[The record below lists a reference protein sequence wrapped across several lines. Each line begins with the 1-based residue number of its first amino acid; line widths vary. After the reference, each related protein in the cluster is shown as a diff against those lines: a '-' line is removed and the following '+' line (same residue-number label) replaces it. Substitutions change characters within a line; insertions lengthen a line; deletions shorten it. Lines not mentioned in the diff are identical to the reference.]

1 MDALISLEWDRFLD
15 LAEEQAR
22 TEPGCDRIQDLF
34 DPESWAQD
42 LDAARLLQQET
53 QEMLGLMDRDALWGP
68 LSELANPFGV
78 LESLEKGAVIEIE
91 NLAHLR
97 RWLYA
102 IDTWAAVPR
111 DSFQGD
117 LFKKSLSTLMDP
129 REPLRVLDKILTPEG
144 TLSEKASPKLAAI
157 FSEIRSIRKQITSQM
172 ESVIA
177 KYTAKGVLQESF
189 SDVHDGRYVVPVK
202 ISSQS
207 DIEGNVY
214 GTSSSR
220 QTVFI
225 EPAEIAPL
233 NNRLRTREND
243 LSNEIYAI
251 LEDASKRLKP
261 YSSEMGASFDTIA
274 YWDAVQ
280 AKARLARQYG
290 GKTVIVGGG
299 SDFRLRQTAHP
310 LLFWSLP
317 AEKITR
323 NDIEWGDPVR
333 TLLLTGPNTGG
344 KTVLLKTLGMA
355 GVCART
361 GFPFPGADEQIVP
374 YFDHFFVDVGDAQSI
389 EQHLSS
395 FSGHIE
401 RFKKILTDITEDSL
415 VLLDELNSATDPTE
429 GAALGRAFLETV
441 MAKGALVVATT
452 HDPQL
457 KALALNDER
466 IMNASMAFDEKSRSP
481 TFTMVLGVPG
491 RSRALETAER
501 LGLPAEVL
509 ALARTYLTDEHNRF
523 ENMLA
528 RLEKDAEETGRARRE
543 ANQARDE
550 AERLKREWTEKTEK
564 NVSEMMERTRQKL
577 RKILEQAQDDVRAQV
592 KRLDELKSRKEVDS
606 ARGSLN
612 QSFGMAA
619 DRIETALKEEA
630 PEIAHSLEQAK
641 GMTISGLPIVKTYA
655 VGETV
660 RIPKWKNLGQIL
672 EISGSKVRVQ
682 MGTLAIN
689 LTTDDIDKTNEA
701 EAKIAEA
708 QKPKTKKTSTFHDR
722 PPVPDSRIDLRG
734 SRYEDAMSQLEQ
746 YLDQAYRSG
755 GLAEVTIVHG
765 MGTGALREGTKQL
778 LKRLPYVKTAR
789 DGGVGLGGAGAT
801 IVEFEN

>member
-1 MDALISLEWDRFLD
+1 MEALLSLEWDRFLD
-15 LAEEQAR
+15 LAEEFAR
-22 TEPGCDRIQDLF
+22 TEPGCDRLQDLF
-34 DPESWAQD
+34 EPEFWAQD
-42 LDAARLLQQET
+42 LDRARELQHET
-53 QEMLGLMDRDALWGP
+53 LEMLGLVDRDALWGP
-68 LSELANPFGV
+68 TNELADPFSV
-78 LESLEKGAVIEIE
+78 LEALDKGSVLEVER
-91 NLAHLR
+91 LAHLR

-102 IDTWAAVPR
+102 IDSWAATPR

-117 LFKKSLSTLMDP
+117 LFKKAIGRLMDP
-129 REPLRVLDKILTPEG
+129 REPLRVLDRILTPEG
-144 TLSEKASPKLAAI
+144 QLSERASPKLAQLFA
-157 FSEIRSIRKQITSQM
+157 EVRVVRKEITSQM
-172 ESVIA
+172 ERVLS
-177 KYTAKGVLQESF
+177 KYSQKGVLQEAF

-202 ISSQS
+202 ISSQA
-207 DIEGNVY
+207 DVEGNIY

-233 NNRLRTREND
+233 NNRLRSRENE
-243 LSNEIYAI
+243 LTNEIYAI
-251 LEDASKRLKP
+251 LESAAKQLRPFAD
-261 YSSEMGASFDTIA
+261 EMGESFEIIA

-280 AKARLARQYG
+280 AKARFSRHYG
-290 GKTVIVGGG
+290 GRTLIVGDG
-299 SDFRLRQTAHP
+299 SDFRLKQTAHP

-317 AEKITR
+317 PEKITR

-344 KTVLLKTLGMA
+344 KTVLLKTLGLA
-355 GVCART
+355 GICART

-395 FSGHIE
+395 FSGHVE
-401 RFKKILTDITEDSL
+401 RFKKILNEVSEDSL

-441 MAKGALVVATT
+441 MERGALVVATT

-466 IMNASMAFDEKSRSP
+466 IMNASMAFDEKSRTP

-501 LGLPAEVL
+501 LGLPPDVL
-509 ALARTYLTDEHNRF
+509 SLARSYLTDEHNRF

-528 RLEKDAEETGRARRE
+528 RMEKDASE
-543 ANQARDE
+543 AAQARKDAVHLREE
-550 AERLKREWTEKTEK
+550 ADRLKREWTERTEK

-577 RKILEQAQDDVRAQV
+577 RKILEQAQDEVRTQV
-592 KRLDELKSRKEVDS
+592 KRLDELKSRREVDT

-612 QSFGMAA
+612 QAFTLSA
-619 DRIETALKEEA
+619 DRIESALKEEA
-630 PEIAHSLEQAK
+630 PEIAASLDSIK
-641 GMTISGLPIVKTYA
+641 GADATSLTKVYS

-672 EISGSKVRVQ
+672 EIAGQKVKVQ
-682 MGTLAIN
+682 MGALQIN
-689 LTTDDIDKTNEA
+689 LSIDDIDKTSEA
-701 EAKIAEA
+701 EARIAQA
-708 QKPKTKKTSTFHDR
+708 QKPKSAPQHVRVHDR
-722 PPVPDSRIDLRG
+722 PAAPESRLDLRG
-734 SRYEDAMSQLEQ
+734 SRYEEAMSKLES
-746 YLDQAYRSG
+746 YLDVAYRSG
-755 GLAEVTIVHG
+755 ALAEVTIVHG
-765 MGTGALREGTKQL
+765 LGTGALREGTVSL
-778 LKRLPYVKTAR
+778 LKSLPYVKVFR

>member
-1 MDALISLEWDRFLD
+1 MDALLSLEWDRFLD
-15 LAEEQAR
+15 LAEEFAR

-34 DPESWAQD
+34 EPELWAQD
-42 LDAARLLQQET
+42 LDRARELQQET
-53 QEMLGLMDRDALWGP
+53 LEMLGLVDRDALWGP
-68 LSELANPFGV
+68 INELADPFSV
-78 LESLEKGAVIEIE
+78 LEALDKGAVLEVE
-91 NLAHLR
+91 RLAHLR

-102 IDTWAAVPR
+102 IDSWVATPKE
-111 DSFQGD
+111 SFQGE
-117 LFKKSLSTLMDP
+117 LFKKAISSLMDP
-129 REPLRVLDKILTPEG
+129 REPIRVLDRILTPEG
-144 TLSEKASPKLAAI
+144 QLSERASPRLAQLFA
-157 FSEIRSIRKQITSQM
+157 EIRAVRKEITTQLERVLSKYSQ
-172 ESVIA
+172 
-177 KYTAKGVLQESF
+177 KGVLQESF

-207 DIEGNVY
+207 DVEGNIY

-233 NNRLRTREND
+233 NNRLRSRENE
-243 LSNEIYAI
+243 LTNEIYAI
-251 LEDASKRLKP
+251 LEAASKQLRP
-261 YSSEMGASFDTIA
+261 FVTEMGDSFETIA

-280 AKARLARQYG
+280 AKARFSRNYG
-290 GKTVIVGGG
+290 GRTLIVGDG
-299 SDFRLRQTAHP
+299 SDFRLKQTAHP
-310 LLFWSLP
+310 LLFWSLAP
-317 AEKITR
+317 EKITR

-344 KTVLLKTLGMA
+344 KTVLLKTLGLA
-355 GVCART
+355 GICART
-361 GFPFPGADEQIVP
+361 GFPFPGADEQVVP

-401 RFKKILTDITEDSL
+401 RFKKILNEITEDSL

-441 MAKGALVVATT
+441 MARGALVVATT

-466 IMNASMAFDEKSRSP
+466 IMNASMAFDERSRSP

-509 ALARTYLTDEHNRF
+509 SLARSYLTDEHNRF

-528 RLEKDAEETGRARRE
+528 RMEKDADEATKARKEAAHLRE
-543 ANQARDE
+543 E
-550 AERLKREWTEKTEK
+550 AERLKREWTERTEK

-577 RKILEQAQDDVRAQV
+577 RKILEQAQDEVRSQV
-592 KRLDELKSRKEVDS
+592 KRLDELKSRKEIDT

-612 QSFGMAA
+612 QAFTLSA
-619 DRIETALKEEA
+619 DRIESALKEEA
-630 PEIAHSLEQAK
+630 PEIAASLDAARGTEAASL
-641 GMTISGLPIVKTYA
+641 TKTYA

-672 EISGSKVRVQ
+672 EIAGSKVKVQ
-682 MGTLAIN
+682 MGALQIN
-689 LTTDDIDKTNEA
+689 LSLDDIDKTTDA
-701 EAKIAEA
+701 EARIARA
-708 QKPKTKKTSTFHDR
+708 QKPKSAPKTVQIHDR
-722 PPVPDSRIDLRG
+722 PPAPDSRIDLRG
-734 SRYEDAMSQLEQ
+734 QRYEEAMSKLES
-746 YLDQAYRSG
+746 YLDVAYRSG

-765 MGTGALREGTKQL
+765 LGTGALREGTVAL
-778 LKRLPYVKTAR
+778 LKSLPYVKTFR
-789 DGGVGLGGAGAT
+789 DGGVGMGGAGAT
-801 IVEFEN
+801 IVEFEQ